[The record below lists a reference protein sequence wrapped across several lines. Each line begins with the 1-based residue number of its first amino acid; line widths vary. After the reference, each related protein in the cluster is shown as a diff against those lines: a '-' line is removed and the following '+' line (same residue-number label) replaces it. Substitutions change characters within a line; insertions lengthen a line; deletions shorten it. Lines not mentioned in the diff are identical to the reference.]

1 MSESVLSRMISCET
15 SSQVWSSLQTY
26 FTSQTGAK
34 ASQYKTQ
41 LKSIKK
47 EGMTMN
53 DFLLKIRNVVDLLS
67 LCDEEISLKEHVDV
81 IFDGLPDEYKNFITN
96 FNLRKQLES
105 IDEVESQLLTQEA
118 RFEKKHKDNDNL
130 SG

>member
-1 MSESVLSRMISCET
+1 
-15 SSQVWSSLQTY
+15 
-26 FTSQTGAK
+26 
-34 ASQYKTQ
+34 
-41 LKSIKK
+41 
-47 EGMTMN
+47 MN